1 VDAPLEMPPVVP
13 AEGDGE
19 PAPDDYKLSSELEQD

>member
-1 VDAPLEMPPVVP
+1 MPAVVP

-19 PAPDDYKLSSELEQD
+19 PASDDYKLSSELEQD